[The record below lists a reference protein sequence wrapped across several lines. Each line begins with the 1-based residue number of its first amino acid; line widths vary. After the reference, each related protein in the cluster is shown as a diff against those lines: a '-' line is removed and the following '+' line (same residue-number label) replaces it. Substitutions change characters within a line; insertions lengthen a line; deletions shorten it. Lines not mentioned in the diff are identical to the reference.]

1 MNHQGNLNLKISRKC
16 ESSHLKTDA
25 SMEAVIQTV
34 KEQMIFNNSEDET
47 KDNNIGILNTVK
59 MDFDVFCCTDQQ

>member
-16 ESSHLKTDA
+16 ESIHLKFDA

-34 KEQMIFNNSEDET
+34 QEQMIFNNSEDET
-47 KDNNIGILNTVK
+47 KDKKHWYSKHCEDG
-59 MDFDVFCCTDQQ
+59 FC